1 MKIPIGF
8 LAVAAVLSL
17 AAEPAAWAQGSGAAP
32 PSPKDISGSWRM
44 EQGSC
49 IGNISISAPANA
61 AGAAWT
67 GRYSA
72 RCDGN
77 ASMNAQ
83 YQISAN
89 ANGEYRFTGTP
100 TSGGLVFSEE
110 IVLTWTSD
118 GKALIG
124 TGTESA
130 QGKSSSVDVSMH
142 H

>member
-1 MKIPIGF
+1 
-8 LAVAAVLSL
+8 
-17 AAEPAAWAQGSGAAP
+17 
-32 PSPKDISGSWRM
+32 M

-49 IGNISISAPANA
+49 VGNISISPSANA

-72 RCDGN
+72 QCGGN
-77 ASMNAQ
+77 AAMNAQ

-100 TSGGLVFSEE
+100 NSGGSVFSEE
-110 IVLTWTSD
+110 IVLTWTGD
-118 GKALIG
+118 GKALLG

-130 QGKSSSVDVSMH
+130 QGQSRSVDVSMH